1 MSVEVRENKYAQ
13 KCLECGNETKTVI
26 LLTNANLGQGCIA
39 LCDKCENELIV
50 KLSKKWGLDLS
61 SLFYVY
67 F

>member
-13 KCLECGNETKTVI
+13 KCLECGNEAKTVI

-50 KLSKKWGLDLS
+50 KLSKK
-61 SLFYVY
+61 
-67 F
+67 

>member
-50 KLSKKWGLDLS
+50 KLSKK
-61 SLFYVY
+61 
-67 F
+67 